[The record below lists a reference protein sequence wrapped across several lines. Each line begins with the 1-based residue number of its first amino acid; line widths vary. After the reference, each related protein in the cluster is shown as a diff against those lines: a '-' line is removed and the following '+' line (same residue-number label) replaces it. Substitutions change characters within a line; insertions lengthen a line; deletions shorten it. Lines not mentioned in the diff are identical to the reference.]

1 MSIQEIREIT
11 EQLNLQ
17 FSEEYIMQTPVLART
32 IKFLSALE
40 AEQAE
45 RDKKIDDLNAEIER
59 LKLSFGL
66 SDDRVL
72 WLESYLEKIQKSA
85 PRGSDVDILCVEA
98 LDNLVGATSPQN
110 ADSGDAVNVKGA
122 SAIPSAAVSEQG
134 RIDSQQIIIN
144 LWAELA
150 AANEKAEKLAKPVRD
165 FLDIVNESRGIDGW
179 HRNGDI
185 LLWEQCEQIAEIE
198 DALASVQKPEEG
210 KE

>member
-1 MSIQEIREIT
+1 MSIQEIREKLQDI
-11 EQLNLQ
+11 Q
-17 FSEEYIMQTPVLART
+17 FSESVDKHSRPQIVLSEV
-32 IKFLSALE
+32 LSLLDTLE

-45 RDKKIDDLNAEIER
+45 KDKQVEELKATVGNHQIVIDKLHIDEDAYLKQIEELTLER
-59 LKLSFGL
+59 NGL
-66 SDDRVL
+66 ML
-72 WLESYLEKIQKSA
+72 
-85 PRGSDVDILCVEA
+85 
-98 LDNLVGATSPQN
+98 T
-110 ADSGDAVNVKGA
+110 
-122 SAIPSAAVSEQG
+122 
-134 RIDSQQIIIN
+134 
-144 LWAELA
+144 LA